1 MTIEFAEGGII
12 GPADP
17 SDDRLPF
24 TVGGCENRFP
34 PSADDLD
41 LAVDARMAEIHK
53 RLGLRE
59 ASRFRGD
66 DGLVHVKLV
75 NDRERCSHGP
85 DCLECSGW
93 PDLEEP

>member
-1 MTIEFAEGGII
+1 MPEFAEGGII

-24 TVGGCENRFP
+24 VVGGCEYRFP
-34 PSADDLD
+34 PTADDLG

-53 RLGLRE
+53 RLGYRE

-66 DGLVHVKLV
+66 DGLVHVEL
-75 NDRERCSHGP
+75 ERI
-85 DCLECSGW
+85 
-93 PDLEEP
+93 EES